1 MSEPEGERRVEKP
14 WGYERIWAHTERYV
28 GKVLVIEAGKRLSLQ
43 YHRSKDES
51 ILVVRGR
58 LQLELEDD
66 SGRLVAHELGPGEHR
81 RIPTGRKH
89 RFSGIERVEL
99 VEVSTPELDDVV
111 RISDDYGREGTSNP

>member
-14 WGYERIWAHTERYV
+14 WGYERIWAHTDRYV
-28 GKVLVIEAGKRLSLQ
+28 GKLIVIETGKRLSLQ
-43 YHRSKDES
+43 FHRQKDEA

-58 LQLELEDD
+58 LRLELEDE
-66 SGRLVAHELGPGEHR
+66 SGRLVESELGPGEHR

-89 RFSGIERVEL
+89 RFSAIDRVEL